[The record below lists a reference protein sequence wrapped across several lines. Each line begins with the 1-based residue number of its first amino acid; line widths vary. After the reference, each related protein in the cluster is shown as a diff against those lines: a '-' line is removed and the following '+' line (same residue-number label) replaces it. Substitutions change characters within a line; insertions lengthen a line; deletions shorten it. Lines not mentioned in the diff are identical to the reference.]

1 MSSKVTAKLRSGAA
15 FSVLLISLT
24 LLAGC
29 KQEAPVDNNS
39 YTPPGYGA
47 SVGRLTDTVWKD
59 DESGD
64 TIRFGAEGKVT
75 VPSSWK
81 KPEGEMHIYGLSIS
95 GNIELDDFTYSGTDI
110 YGKVTKVQ
118 VENLEKLPEEIAS
131 LLKEVDRVKVATFT
145 VPRTESIPTSD
156 QYGNTRMET
165 IKKYYEMNVT
175 IEDEYTSS
183 SFTFTMKNK
192 PTSSP
197 PFIMENKP
205 TSEDKFVGTYYDD
218 RGRKDIQINK
228 DDTFVTFTN
237 GGQFIEYWKY
247 NGDGTISVQS
257 TPFTDNPGSMGSSA
271 STNPTIYYL
280 YPHALMSGGSVEAW
294 K

>member
-47 SVGRLTDTVWKD
+47 SVGPLTDTVWKD

-81 KPEGEMHIYGLSIS
+81 KPEGEMHIYGLSIR
-95 GNIELDDFTYSGTDI
+95 GNLELDDFTYSGTDI
-110 YGKVTKVQ
+110 YVKVIKVQ
-118 VENLEKLPEEIAS
+118 VEGSEKLSEEIAS
-131 LLKEVDRVKVATFT
+131 LLNVGDRVKFATFT
-145 VPRTESIPTSD
+145 VPRTESIPTTD
-156 QYGNTRMET
+156 QYGYTRMET
-165 IKKYYEMNVT
+165 IKKYYEMELT
-175 IEDEYTSS
+175 IEDNYTSFFS
-183 SFTFTMKNK
+183 SDSFPFT
-192 PTSSP
+192 
-197 PFIMENKP
+197 MENKP
-205 TSEDKFVGTYYDD
+205 TSGDKFVGTYYDVQ
-218 RGRKDIQINK
+218 GRKEIQINN
-228 DDTFVTFTN
+228 DGTFVTFSS
-237 GGQFIEYWKY
+237 GGQSIEYWKY
-247 NGDGTISVQS
+247 NDDGTISVDEKPFDSSNSNQTVS
-257 TPFTDNPGSMGSSA
+257 T
-271 STNPTIYYL
+271 YYL
-280 YPHALMSGGSVEAW
+280 YPHALMEYDEYYGSSSAVAW